1 MKSGTPCVAE
11 RQPFDAQAFLR
22 TLTRQ
27 PGVYRM
33 LNTADEVLYVG
44 KAKNLQKRVSTYF
57 TRATNTRIASMVAQI
72 ADIAIT
78 VTHTE
83 TEALILENNLIKQHK
98 PRYNV
103 LLRDDKSYPYLYLS
117 ADDYPRLSFHRGARR
132 GKGQYFGPYPNS
144 RAVRQT
150 LQLLQKLIPVRQC
163 ENSYFAHRS
172 RPCLQYQIK
181 RCTAPCVGFINP
193 TDYAQDVTD
202 TRLFL
207 EGKASAVTDR
217 WIARMETAAQAL
229 EFERAAT
236 LRDQIATLRTIQE
249 KQYVSGEQGDL
260 DIIAVAQQGGVA
272 CIQLFYIRH
281 GHNLGN
287 KTLYPGT
294 GGGAG
299 SGELIS
305 GCIAQYYLGRVV
317 PGELLVN
324 VLPEDQTL
332 LEQQLST
339 QAGHKVHIRHNP
351 RGERVRWLQMAINN
365 ARLALQAR
373 LASASVNQQR
383 VDALQSALQLDT
395 PPRRLECFDISH
407 TMGEQ
412 TVASCVVFT
421 DGAPCNSDYRR
432 YNITGIQGG
441 DDYAAM
447 RQVLQRRYQRL
458 QTEDS
463 SFPDLLIIDGGKGQ
477 LYAARNSLQELGI
490 NAPDMLGVAKG
501 PSRKPGMEQLFLPDQ
516 SQPLRL
522 PPDSA
527 ALHLIQHIRDE
538 AHRFA
543 ITGHRQRRAKAQG
556 TSSLEG
562 IRGVGAKR
570 RQRLL
575 LHFGGLQALSRAGV
589 EDICQ
594 VRGISRCLAEQIH
607 AALHDDT

>member
-1 MKSGTPCVAE
+1 
-11 RQPFDAQAFLR
+11 
-22 TLTRQ
+22 
-27 PGVYRM
+27 M
-33 LNTADEVLYVG
+33 LNITREVLYVG

-57 TRATNTRIASMVAQI
+57 TRATNTRIATMVAQI
-72 ADIAIT
+72 ADITIT

-83 TEALILENNLIKQHK
+83 TEALILENNLIKQHQ

-144 RAVRQT
+144 RAVRDT

-163 ENSYFAHRS
+163 ENSYFANRS
-172 RPCLQYQIK
+172 RPCLQYQIE
-181 RCTAPCVGFINP
+181 RCTAPCVGFISQA
-193 TDYAQDVTD
+193 DYAQDVTD
-202 TRLFL
+202 IRLFL

-217 WIARMETAAQAL
+217 WIARMETAAQSL
-229 EFERAAT
+229 EFERAAR
-236 LRDQIATLRTIQE
+236 LRDQVSTLRTIQE

-260 DIIAVAQQGGVA
+260 DIIAVAHQGGVA
-272 CIQLFYIRH
+272 CVQLFYIRH

-294 GGGAG
+294 GEGAG
-299 SGELIS
+299 AGELIS
-305 GCIAQYYLGRVV
+305 SCIAQYYLGKIV

-324 VLPEDQTL
+324 AMPEDQVL
-332 LEQQLST
+332 LEQQLSE
-339 QAGHKVHIRHNP
+339 QAGRRIRIRHNP
-351 RGERVRWLQMAINN
+351 RGERARWLQMAVNN
-365 ARLALQAR
+365 AQLALQAR

-383 VDALQSALQLDT
+383 VMALQAALQLDT
-395 PPRRLECFDISH
+395 SPQRLECFDISH

-421 DGAPCNSDYRR
+421 HGAPCNSDYRR

-447 RQVLQRRYQRL
+447 RQVLTRRYQRL
-458 QTEDS
+458 QAEDGK
-463 SFPDLLIIDGGKGQ
+463 FPDLLIIDGGKGQ
-477 LYAARNSLQELGI
+477 LQAAQTILQTLGI
-490 NAPDMLGVAKG
+490 NNQEILGIAKG
-501 PSRKPGMEQLFLPDQ
+501 PSRKPGMEQLFMPGLN
-516 SQPLRL
+516 QPLRL

-527 ALHLIQHIRDE
+527 ALHLLQHIRDE

-543 ITGHRQRRAKAQG
+543 ITGHRQRRAKTNHA
-556 TSSLEG
+556 SPLEG
-562 IRGVGAKR
+562 IRGIGAKR

-575 LHFGGLQALSRAGV
+575 RHFGGLQGLSRAGV
-589 EDICQ
+589 DDISQ
-594 VRGISRCLAEQIH
+594 VQGISHTLAEQIH
-607 AALHDDT
+607 AALHGGV

>member
-1 MKSGTPCVAE
+1 MK
-11 RQPFDAQAFLR
+11 FDAKAFLR
-22 TLTRQ
+22 TLTQQ

-33 LNTADEVLYVG
+33 LNAINEVLYVG
-44 KAKNLQKRVSTYF
+44 KAKNLRNRVSTYF
-57 TRATNTRIASMVAQI
+57 TRTTNTRIATMVSQI
-72 ADIAIT
+72 SDIAIT

-117 ADDYPRLSFHRGARR
+117 ADDYPRLSFHRGARS
-132 GKGQYFGPYPNS
+132 GKGRYFGPYPNS

-163 ENSYFAHRS
+163 ENSYFANRS
-172 RPCLQYQIK
+172 RPCLQYQIE
-181 RCTAPCVGFINP
+181 RCTAPCVGFISQ

-207 EGKASAVTDR
+207 EGKASTVTDR
-217 WIARMETAAQAL
+217 WIAQMETAAQTL
-229 EFERAAT
+229 KFERAAS
-236 LRDQIATLRTIQE
+236 LRDQINALRTIQE

-260 DIIAVAQQGGVA
+260 DIIAVAHQGGIA
-272 CIQLFYIRH
+272 CVQLFYIRH

-294 GGGAG
+294 GEGAG
-299 SGELIS
+299 PGELIS
-305 GCIAQYYLGRVV
+305 GFIAQHYLGKTV

-324 VLPEDQTL
+324 ALPEDQTL
-332 LEQQLST
+332 LQEQLSA
-339 QAGHKVHIRHNP
+339 QAGRKIYIRHKP
-351 RGERVRWLQMAINN
+351 RGERARWLQMAINN
-365 ARLALQAR
+365 AQVALQAR

-395 PPRRLECFDISH
+395 TPQRLECFDISH

-458 QTEDS
+458 QAEEGK
-463 SFPDLLIIDGGKGQ
+463 FPDLLLIDGGKGQ
-477 LYAARNSLQELGI
+477 LHAAWTILQELGI
-490 NAPDMLGVAKG
+490 SAPDMLGVAKG
-501 PSRKPGMEQLFLPDQ
+501 PSRKPGMEQLFLPGQ

-543 ITGHRQRRAKAQG
+543 ITGHRQRRAKAKV
-556 TSSLEG
+556 TSPLEG
-562 IRGVGAKR
+562 IRGIGAKR

-575 LHFGGLQALSRAGV
+575 LHFGGLQGLSRAGV
-589 EDICQ
+589 DDICR
-594 VRGISRCLAEQIH
+594 VRGISRTLAEQIH
-607 AALHDDT
+607 AALHGGT

>member
-1 MKSGTPCVAE
+1 MSDAIT
-11 RQPFDAQAFLR
+11 FDAKAFLR
-22 TLTRQ
+22 TLTQQ

-33 LNTADEVLYVG
+33 LNASDEVLYVG
-44 KAKNLQKRVSTYF
+44 KAKNLRNRVSTYF
-57 TRATNTRIASMVAQI
+57 TRATNARIAMMVAQI

-83 TEALILENNLIKQHK
+83 NEALILENNLIKQHR

-103 LLRDDKSYPYLYLS
+103 LLRDDKSYAYLYLS

-150 LQLLQKLIPVRQC
+150 LRLLQKLIPVRQC
-163 ENSYFAHRS
+163 ENSYFANRS
-172 RPCLQYQIK
+172 RPCLQYQIE
-181 RCTAPCVGFINP
+181 RCTAPCVGFISQ
-193 TDYAQDVTD
+193 TDYAQDATD

-207 EGKASAVTDR
+207 EGKASAITDR

-229 EFERAAT
+229 DFEHAAK
-236 LRDQIATLRTIQE
+236 LRDQVSMLRTIQE
-249 KQYVSGEQGDL
+249 KQYVIGEQGDL
-260 DIIAVAQQGGVA
+260 DIIAVANQGGVA

-287 KTLYPGT
+287 KILYPGT
-294 GGGAG
+294 GEGAEP
-299 SGELIS
+299 GELIS
-305 GCIAQYYLGRVV
+305 GFIAQHYLGKVV

-324 VLPEDQTL
+324 ALPEDQEL

-339 QAGHKVHIRHNP
+339 QAGRKVRIRHNP
-351 RGERVRWLQMAINN
+351 RGERARWLQMAVNN
-365 ARLALQAR
+365 AQLALRAR

-383 VDALQSALQLDT
+383 VEALQSALQLDT
-395 PPRRLECFDISH
+395 SPQRMECFDISH

-447 RQVLQRRYQRL
+447 RQALQRRYQRL
-458 QTEDS
+458 QAEEGK
-463 SFPDLLIIDGGKGQ
+463 FPDLLIIDGGKGQ
-477 LYAARNSLQELGI
+477 LHAAQTILQKLGI
-490 NAPDMLGVAKG
+490 SDLGLLGVAKG
-501 PSRKPGMEQLFLPDQ
+501 PSRKPGMEQLFIPGQ
-516 SQPLRL
+516 TQPLRL

-543 ITGHRQRRAKAQG
+543 ITGHRQRRAKAKG

-575 LHFGGLQALSRAGV
+575 LHFGGLQSLSRAGV
-589 EDICQ
+589 DDICQ
-594 VRGISRCLAEQIH
+594 VKGISRALAEQIH
-607 AALHDDT
+607 AALHGST